1 MGFSRQQYWS
11 GLPCPSPGD
20 LPDLLWWGIKP
31 SSPALA
37 SGFVTAEPPGKPVYF
52 STISMILKSSKLQ
65 ACTSWGRK
73 VAELKRELNFPQV
86 FQVSSWILVSLLSFI
101 SAEIFISFISPFI
114 YFYSFIS
121 FISSAYMSYKVE
133 RTLERFLCP
142 SLCHKIKGS
151 RNHGSNC
158 LGGKSYRVNLI
169 LSSSQRSVGANSEW
183 NETSSLQNHIW
194 ANKTRLQYISSS
206 DPLTSRCLP
215 GYYNKILDK
224 CKHSKETTVM

>member
-65 ACTSWGRK
+65 ACSSWGRK

-101 SAEIFISFISPFI
+101 SDFL
-114 YFYSFIS
+114 
-121 FISSAYMSYKVE
+121 SAYMSYKVE

-206 DPLTSRCLP
+206 DPLTSLCLP

>member
-11 GLPCPSPGD
+11 GLPFPSPED
-20 LPDLLWWGIKP
+20 LPDPGIKP

-37 SGFVTAEPPGKPVYF
+37 SGFFTAEPPGKPVYF

-65 ACTSWGRK
+65 ACSSWDRK
-73 VAELKRELNFPQV
+73 VTELKRELNYPKV
-86 FQVSSWILVSLLSFI
+86 FQVGSWILVSLLSFI
-101 SAEIFISFISPFI
+101 SDFL
-114 YFYSFIS
+114 
-121 FISSAYMSYKVE
+121 SAYMSYKVE
-133 RTLERFLCP
+133 RNLERFLCP

-224 CKHSKETTVM
+224 CKHSRDYSYVDRPWLHLDHREQRPG